1 DQGFEA
7 AIQDNVA
14 RHREAQLAAFLSET
28 SAEQSGSSNYWEA
41 RTMGSSG
48 ELFNEVRDNLL
59 KWSNLSRNT
68 LALVLNAG
76 DGLLLGEFLRH
87 IPEETL
93 YALVDTSQEKQ
104 TLSAMFNNPS
114 SGIKPNIAQD
124 SSGNPGAFK
133 IPALGFE
140 RIVGRN
146 VLQKHQDK
154 TAYLETLKPWIATEG
169 IIVLAETVPALGQR
183 LSELIPPEILEAK
196 FLKLLKAAE
205 EEIYHATENARSN
218 WSPDTLREEL
228 ESADWNVKRWQ
239 VKEFRTPS
247 MIRTTQIEQWFAVQ
261 SVSPHSSYGQLLSAN
276 FSADQLN
283 NLEETFQN
291 EVAGKVVEWR
301 SVCLFMELCRKTTNN
316 S

>member
-1 DQGFEA
+1 
-7 AIQDNVA
+7 VA

-48 ELFNEVRDNLL
+48 ELLNEVRDRLVR
-59 KWSNLSRNT
+59 WSKLTRNT

-76 DGLLLGEFLRH
+76 DGLLLGEFLRQ
-87 IPEETL
+87 IPEETI
-93 YALVDTSQEKQ
+93 YALVDSSQEKQ

-124 SSGNPGAFK
+124 SSGNPEAFE
-133 IPALGFE
+133 ISALGFE

-154 TAYLETLKPWIATEG
+154 TSFLETLKPWISAEG
-169 IIVLAETVPALGQR
+169 VFVFAETVPALGQR
-183 LSELIPPEILEAK
+183 LSELIPPESLEAE
-196 FLKLLKAAE
+196 FLKSLKAAE
-205 EEIYHATENARSN
+205 EEIYHSTENARSN
-218 WSPDTLREEL
+218 WTPDTLRDEL

-261 SVSPHSSYGQLLSAN
+261 TESPHSSYGQLLSAH
-276 FSADQLN
+276 FSDEELN
-283 NLEETFQN
+283 NLQETFRS

-301 SVCLFMELCRKTTNN
+301 SVCLFMELCKKTTNE